1 MNRHKLTIMISREIL
16 EQLKLPALKEVC
28 RGYNLAISGKKTELF
43 ERIIAH
49 QEKLETQQAEQQQRL
64 AYGAEVPTLADGTP
78 DSEFEATMT
87 KFFDWSNATFWNICK
102 LSESGVSFQKV
113 DHREIRAAFKDY
125 DPAASTLRSDHLVPV
140 PHTKMEIF
148 LEMFFDKLGG
158 EWEMFR
164 ECSDERGEEDFDES
178 EERKFVQEMKHSN
191 VTPVSQWC
199 ATTYAHTY

>member
-1 MNRHKLTIMISREIL
+1 MISREIL
-16 EQLKLPALKEVC
+16 EQLKTPALKEVC
-28 RGYNLAISGKKTELF
+28 RGYNLAVSGKKSELF

-49 QEKLETQQAEQQQRL
+49 QEKLEKQQAEQQQRL
-64 AYGAEVPTLADGTP
+64 AYGAEAATLADGTP
-78 DSEFEATMT
+78 DIEFEATMT

-113 DHREIRAAFKDY
+113 DRREIRAAFKDY
-125 DPAASTLRSDHLVPV
+125 DPAASSLRADRLVPV

-164 ECSDERGEEDFDES
+164 ECSDERGEKDFDES
-178 EERKFVQEMKHSN
+178 EERKFVQEMKESN
-191 VTPVSQWC
+191 MLPVPQ
-199 ATTYAHTY
+199 

>member
-1 MNRHKLTIMISREIL
+1 MISREIL

-49 QEKLETQQAEQQQRL
+49 QEKLEKQLAEQQQRL
-64 AYGAEVPTLADGTP
+64 AYGAEAATLADGTP
-78 DSEFEATMT
+78 DIEFEATMT

-113 DHREIRAAFKDY
+113 DRREIRAAFKDY
-125 DPAASTLRSDHLVPV
+125 DPAASSLRADRLVPV

-158 EWEMFR
+158 EWEMFC

-178 EERKFVQEMKHSN
+178 EQRKFVQEMKRS
-191 VTPVSQWC
+191 TETTVSQWC
-199 ATTYAHTY
+199 ATGYANNRD